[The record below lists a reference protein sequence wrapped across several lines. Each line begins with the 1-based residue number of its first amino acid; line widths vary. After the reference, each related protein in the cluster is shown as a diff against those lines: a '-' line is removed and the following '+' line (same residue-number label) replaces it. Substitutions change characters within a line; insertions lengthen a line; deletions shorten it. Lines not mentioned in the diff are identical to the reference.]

1 MKYMWPERVAYTSY
15 VFRDEKSAAKGMK
28 FVDKAWSSAKLV
40 EKMNKKEQVVKAES
54 FKVLKESFD
63 AQGAEI
69 VKGNKV
75 LQQRDDEQVEYWVID
90 ELLEPMPKEL
100 AETRGYVISDYQSY
114 LEKEWIA
121 SLKQKYT
128 VKVNKEVFNSLIR

>member
-1 MKYMWPERVAYTSY
+1 
-15 VFRDEKSAAKGMK
+15 
-28 FVDKAWSSAKLV
+28 
-40 EKMNKKEQVVKAES
+40 
-54 FKVLKESFD
+54 
-63 AQGAEI
+63 
-69 VKGNKV
+69 
-75 LQQRDDEQVEYWVID
+75 
-90 ELLEPMPKEL
+90 MPKEL